1 MSSVTSRTDRSA
13 EPEIRSLTISELER
27 ATSTPRST
35 IYYYVR
41 DGLLPAAQKAAA
53 SRGVYSGVHVEIL
66 REIRRLKLDG
76 VPLDEIRERV
86 RPLAERRQANEP
98 DLVALRAQQTRDA
111 ILQAAALQFA
121 RKGYKR
127 ARIGDII
134 KAAGVTPPM
143 FYARFATKR
152 QVFIESFSV
161 FVRWMSELI
170 EPPLADE
177 PDPAVRLIMRMY
189 AYWGL
194 QRLSPDLLGLA
205 RAEALQEDAET
216 RTAVQDALSLI
227 TTGPSRD
234 FAALR
239 RGPDSP
245 HVSDEL
251 MAYGMFGAFEE
262 IVMRASWD
270 ETYSWRDVMVAHLF
284 AFLSVEAA
292 YTGSSDAPERLETY
306 LPLIERLVEAGPP
319 VPRPQQ
325 PST

>member
-53 SRGVYSGVHVEIL
+53 SRGVYSDVHVEIL

-86 RPLAERRQANEP
+86 RPLVERRQANEP

-121 RKGYKR
+121 RNGYKR

-216 RTAVQDALSLI
+216 RTAVQEALSLI
-227 TTGPSRD
+227 TTGPARD

-239 RGPDSP
+239 GGPDSSARLRRADGLR
-245 HVSDEL
+245 HV
-251 MAYGMFGAFEE
+251 
-262 IVMRASWD
+262 R
-270 ETYSWRDVMVAHLF
+270 
-284 AFLSVEAA
+284 SVRGDRHA
-292 YTGSSDAPERLETY
+292 RL
-306 LPLIERLVEAGPP
+306 LG
-319 VPRPQQ
+319 
-325 PST
+325 